1 MSSALPFSKET
12 FNSSHDLDP
21 ASRLLPAS
29 SQTSQHLLVRPTG
42 DIQKFLKKDLCVD
55 RLNHIH
61 QYLWLAGRPMP
72 PKPLNYQLATSRQ
85 IVADQRIDMHLV
97 WEHSQRLHIKPLPR
111 YLLDADFWAKSL
123 MACEG
128 ACCANAQGKHVATDP
143 STKCTQD
150 IYKFALGFLYSYIA
164 IIRFECD
171 LAIAQDHHLLPRD
184 ITWEKWLRFTHQLL
198 ESGVTNPNN
207 INPRYLYGEL
217 RLSQLNKIYAFRYGS
232 PLRGYQFTYQTYG
245 ELFRDYLGPL
255 TAATIYIALVLTAMQ
270 VGLATSHLG
279 ANESFQI
286 ASWGFTIF
294 AILGPLIMVLL
305 AGIFGVFQFCTNL
318 IVTKRLAQKQF
329 ALYENQKIQNQGP

>member
-1 MSSALPFSKET
+1 MSQALPFTKEP
-12 FNSSHDLDP
+12 FNSPQVLDP

-29 SQTSQHLLVRPTG
+29 SQTSQHLLIRPTQ
-42 DIQKFLKKDLCVD
+42 DISSFLKKDLCVD

-97 WEHSQRLHIKPLPR
+97 WESSQRLHIKPLPR
-111 YLLDADFWAKSL
+111 YLLDADFWVEHL
-123 MACEG
+123 MTCDG
-128 ACCANAQGKHVATDP
+128 PCCANTQGNHVASDP
-143 STKCTQD
+143 ATKCTQD
-150 IYKFALGFLYSYIA
+150 IYKCALGFLYSYASIV
-164 IIRFECD
+164 RFECD
-171 LAIAQDHHLLPRD
+171 LSIAHDHHLLPRD
-184 ITWEKWLRFTHQLL
+184 ITWENWLRLTHQLL
-198 ESGVTNPNN
+198 DSGATNPDN

-217 RLSQLNKIYAFRYGS
+217 RLSQLNKIYSFLCGS
-232 PLRGYQFTYQTYG
+232 PLKGYQFTYQTYG
-245 ELFRDYLGPL
+245 ELFRDYLGPI

-279 ANESFQI
+279 GNESFQS

-305 AGIFGVFQFCTNL
+305 AGVVGVFQFCTNL
-318 IVTKRLAQKQF
+318 VVTKRLARKQF
-329 ALYENQKIQNQGP
+329 ALYENRKNQNQVP

>member
-1 MSSALPFSKET
+1 MSSVLPFSKET

-21 ASRLLPAS
+21 ASCLLPAS
-29 SQTSQHLLVRPTG
+29 SQTSQHLLIRPTE
-42 DIQKFLKKDLCVD
+42 DIQNFLRKDLCVD

-61 QYLWLAGRPMP
+61 QYLWLASRPVP

-85 IVADQRIDMHLV
+85 IVADQRTDMHLV

-111 YLLDADFWAKSL
+111 YLLDADFWVKNL
-123 MACEG
+123 MTCEG
-128 ACCANAQGKHVATDP
+128 PCCANGQSNRVTPDP
-143 STKCTQD
+143 ATKCTKD
-150 IYKFALGFLYSYIA
+150 IYKCALGLLYSYVSMV
-164 IIRFECD
+164 RFECD
-171 LAIAQDHHLLPRD
+171 LVIAHDHHLLPKD
-184 ITWEKWLRFTHQLL
+184 ITWEKWLRFTHQILD
-198 ESGVTNPNN
+198 SGATNPDN

-279 ANESFQI
+279 GSESFQN

-305 AGIFGVFQFCTNL
+305 AGIVGVFQFCTNL
-318 IVTKRLAQKQF
+318 VVTKRLAQRQF
-329 ALYENQKIQNQGP
+329 ALYKSQEIQNHAP

>member
-1 MSSALPFSKET
+1 MSQPLPFTKET
-12 FNSSHDLDP
+12 FNSTHDLDP

-29 SQTSQHLLVRPTG
+29 SQISQHLLIRPTE
-42 DIQKFLKKDLCVD
+42 DIRNFLTKDLCVY

-85 IVADQRIDMHLV
+85 IVADQRIDMHLI
-97 WEHSQRLHIKPLPR
+97 WESSQRLHIKPLPR
-111 YLLDADFWAKSL
+111 YLLDADFWTKNL
-123 MACEG
+123 ITCEG
-128 ACCANAQGKHVATDP
+128 SCCANAQGNHVTTDP
-143 STKCTQD
+143 ATKCTKD
-150 IYKFALGFLYSYIA
+150 IYKCALGLLYSYVSL
-164 IIRFECD
+164 IRFECD
-171 LAIAQDHHLLPRD
+171 LAIAHDHHLLPRD
-184 ITWEKWLRFTHQLL
+184 ITWEKWLRLTRQLL
-198 ESGVTNPNN
+198 DSGATNPGN

-217 RLSQLNKIYAFRYGS
+217 RLSQLNKIYSFRYGS

-279 ANESFQI
+279 ANEAFQN

-305 AGIFGVFQFCTNL
+305 AGVIGVFQSCTNL
-318 IVTKRLAQKQF
+318 FVTQRLAQRQF
-329 ALYENQKIQNQGP
+329 ALHENQRIQNQVP

>member
-1 MSSALPFSKET
+1 MSQALPFTKET
-12 FNSSHDLDP
+12 FNSTHDLDP

-29 SQTSQHLLVRPTG
+29 SQTSQHLLIRPTE
-42 DIQKFLKKDLCVD
+42 DIQNFLKKDLRVE

-97 WEHSQRLHIKPLPR
+97 WESSQRLHIKPLPQ
-111 YLLDADFWAKSL
+111 YLLDADFWVEHL
-123 MACEG
+123 MTCG
-128 ACCANAQGKHVATDP
+128 GPCCVNAQGIHIAGGP
-143 STKCTQD
+143 ATKCTKD
-150 IYKFALGFLYSYIA
+150 IYKCALGLLYSYVSLV
-164 IIRFECD
+164 RFECD
-171 LAIAQDHHLLPRD
+171 LAIAHDHHLLPKD
-184 ITWEKWLRFTHQLL
+184 ITWEKWIRLTHQLL
-198 ESGVTNPNN
+198 DSGATNLAN

-217 RLSQLNKIYAFRYGS
+217 RLSQLNIIYSFRYRS
-232 PLRGYQFTYQTYG
+232 PLGAYQLTYQTSG
-245 ELFRDYLGPL
+245 ELFLDYLGPL

-279 ANESFQI
+279 ANESFQN

-305 AGIFGVFQFCTNL
+305 AGVIGMFQSCTNL
-318 IVTKRLAQKQF
+318 LVTKRLAQRQS
-329 ALYENQKIQNQGP
+329 ALYENQRIQN